1 MCLSYIYSLCFG
13 LEHSHFDMILM
24 VNNSYILVML
34 YLTSHNHVDI
44 AMAYELAYSPQV
56 MFILYMIQCFH
67 VHTIVMNRN
76 RFTLR
81 WWFIMLSGMP
91 KFFTYRSVGS
101 GTTGHLGGH
110 YVCGCW
116 NLLTRTEKI
125 RKRTDTVVTFTWRV
139 LNTVSIGK
147 RVSQL
152 RVLT

>member
-1 MCLSYIYSLCFG
+1 MFLSYIYSLCFG

-44 AMAYELAYSPQV
+44 AMAYELAYSLHV

-67 VHTIVMNRN
+67 VHNIVMNRN

-91 KFFTYRSVGS
+91 MFFTYRSVGS
-101 GTTGHLGGH
+101 GTAGHLGGH
-110 YVCGCW
+110 YVCG
-116 NLLTRTEKI
+116 RGA
-125 RKRTDTVVTFTWRV
+125 RV
-139 LNTVSIGK
+139 YRGG
-147 RVSQL
+147 
-152 RVLT
+152 